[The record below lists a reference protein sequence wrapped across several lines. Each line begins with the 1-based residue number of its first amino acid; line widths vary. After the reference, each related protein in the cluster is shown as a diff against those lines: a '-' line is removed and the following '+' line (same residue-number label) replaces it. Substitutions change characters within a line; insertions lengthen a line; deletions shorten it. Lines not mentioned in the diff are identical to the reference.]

1 MRNKKMQD
9 KQPARKTT
17 GAKAIAL
24 DKKALMAQYRLILA
38 GILTTA
44 AALGVYELLIHFIH

>member
-1 MRNKKMQD
+1 MQD
-9 KQPARKTT
+9 KRTVRKST

-24 DKKALMAQYRLILA
+24 EKKALMAQYRLILA

>member
-1 MRNKKMQD
+1 MQD
-9 KQPARKTT
+9 KQPVRKTT

-24 DKKALMAQYRLILA
+24 DKKALIAQYRLILA
-38 GILTTA
+38 GILATA